1 MIGRTFHRTERTPD
15 GRAVQCYTLH
25 HRGAHTI
32 EHSHE
37 GGHWVVADKP
47 VLIYALTPNGPE
59 CIVSEPGSK
68 PWAAPRTEHM
78 VIALEDGDTNVRCEF
93 ATVADFNLVP
103 SYQEVSPIENLPA
116 FVRQALEAAWR

>member
-1 MIGRTFHRTERTPD
+1 MIGRTFHRTERTSD

-37 GGHWVVADKP
+37 GGHWINADKP
-47 VLIYALTPNGPE
+47 ILVYALMPNGPE
-59 CIVSEPGSK
+59 CVAYAPGSK
-68 PWAAPRTEHM
+68 PWAAPRTRHM

-93 ATVADFNLVP
+93 ATLADFNFATF
-103 SYQEVSPIENLPA
+103 YQEESPVENLPA
-116 FVRQALEAAWR
+116 LVRELMEHR